1 MEGCGWR
8 DVECSSVS
16 FMWAESG
23 SNLSLTIS
31 NDELFVWI
39 Q

>member
-8 DVECSSVS
+8 DVDGGRECSSVS

-23 SNLSLTIS
+23 SNLSLTI
-31 NDELFVWI
+31 
-39 Q
+39 